1 VTDLPRLEL
10 RVPRPVIAFDIGG
23 TDVKIAVVDAR
34 GEVVEV
40 RSMPTPTHD
49 AAALVAALASAV
61 ADAARDH
68 PDAAPEAV
76 GVHVAGVVDDDR
88 GVVVLAEHVGLR
100 EVPMR
105 DLLADATGLPV
116 AFGNDARGAG
126 VAEFEMGAARGA
138 RDAVVVTIGTG
149 IGAAVFVDGRLY
161 TAGGRGAEL
170 GHLRTTPVGSD
181 AGVRCACG
189 GSGCLETVASA
200 QGVADAYARA
210 TDSASTEG
218 GSARVFRAAAAGD
231 PVAQRVVDACIDALA
246 LALAQLT
253 AILSPEVVVVAGGL
267 SRAGEQLLGPLR
279 ERLDSLLTFQRRPL
293 VVGAR
298 FGGQAGV
305 IASALI
311 AGRLPEAGRPG
322 AADPAR
328 STAGAVGA

>member
-1 VTDLPRLEL
+1 MTDLPRLEL
-10 RVPRPVIAFDIGG
+10 RVPRPVAAFDIGG
-23 TDVKIAVVDAR
+23 TDVKIALVDGGGRVLEAR
-34 GEVVEV
+34 
-40 RSMPTPTHD
+40 SIPTPTHD
-49 AAALVAALASAV
+49 AEALVAALATVV
-61 ADAARDH
+61 AEAARDN
-68 PDAAPEAV
+68 PEAAPQAI

-100 EVPMR
+100 DVPMR
-105 DLLADATGLPV
+105 DLLAAATGLPV

-138 RDAVVVTIGTG
+138 RDAVVITIGTG

-170 GHLRTTPVGSD
+170 GHLRTTPVGSE

-200 QGVADAYARA
+200 QGVAEAYARA
-210 TDSASTEG
+210 TGSATTAG

-231 PVAQRVVDACIDALA
+231 AVAQRVVDACIDALA

-279 ERLDSLLTFQRRPL
+279 ERLDSLLTFQRRPR
-293 VVGAR
+293 VVAAR

-311 AGRLPEAGRPG
+311 AGRLPVEAV
-322 AADPAR
+322 AVAVEV
-328 STAGAVGA
+328 VGA